1 MKNLVLLVVI
11 TGIITFS
18 LISCGSK
25 KPVTETKKDSVSQ
38 KELTKETAKETAKE
52 TGNESVKEPDSKTS
66 VVEGNWVS
74 TDDPNSELQIKGND
88 WIEIYKGEK
97 PESTKFAT
105 GDSCLA
111 NEKAKTNPKGKYITV
126 FDKDESR
133 CFYIV
138 NVSDSKL
145 ELSYVGRGNTLT
157 YKKKK

>member
-1 MKNLVLLVVI
+1 MKKLALFI
-11 TGIITFS
+11 IISGIIAFS
-18 LISCGSK
+18 LTSCDSK
-25 KPVTETKKDSVSQ
+25 KPVTETKKDTVSK
-38 KELTKETAKETAKE
+38 KELPKETLK
-52 TGNESVKEPDSKTS
+52 ESVKEPDSKTS
-66 VVEGNWVS
+66 ALEGNWIS
-74 TDDPNSELQIKGND
+74 TDDPKSELQVKGNE

-97 PESTKFAT
+97 PETTKFAT

-111 NEKAKTNPKGKYITV
+111 NDKAKTNPKGKYITV

>member
-1 MKNLVLLVVI
+1 MPN
-11 TGIITFS
+11 
-18 LISCGSK
+18 
-25 KPVTETKKDSVSQ
+25 ETV
-38 KELTKETAKETAKE
+38 KES
-52 TGNESVKEPDSKTS
+52 NKEPDSKTS
-66 VVEGNWVS
+66 ALEGNWVS
-74 TDDPNSELQIKGND
+74 TDDPNSELQVKGND

-97 PESTKFAT
+97 PETTKFAT

-111 NEKAKTNPKGKYITV
+111 NDKAKTNPKGKYITV

>member
-1 MKNLVLLVVI
+1 MKNLALFLII
-11 TGIITFS
+11 TGIVAFS
-18 LISCGSK
+18 LSSCSSK
-25 KPVTETKKDSVSQ
+25 KPVSETKKDSVSQ
-38 KELTKETAKETAKE
+38 KELTKETAKETGNE
-52 TGNESVKEPDSKTS
+52 TGKEQDSKIS
-66 VVEGNWVS
+66 ALEGNWVS
-74 TDDPNSELQIKGND
+74 TDDPASELQVKGND

-97 PESTKFAT
+97 PETTKFAA

-111 NEKAKTNPKGKYITV
+111 NDKAKTNPKGKYITV

>member
-1 MKNLVLLVVI
+1 MNKFTLLLLILAGVLTLSM
-11 TGIITFS
+11 T
-18 LISCGSK
+18 SCDSK

-38 KELTKETAKETAKE
+38 KELPKETVK
-52 TGNESVKEPDSKTS
+52 ESVKEPDSKTS
-66 VVEGNWVS
+66 ALEGNWVS
-74 TDDPNSELQIKGND
+74 TDDPKSELQIKGNE

-97 PESTKFAT
+97 PETTKFAT

-111 NEKAKTNPKGKYITV
+111 NDKVKTNPKGKYITV

-138 NVSDSKL
+138 NVNDSKL

>member
-1 MKNLVLLVVI
+1 MKKLALLI
-11 TGIITFS
+11 IISGMITFS
-18 LISCGSK
+18 LTSCDSK
-25 KPVTETKKDSVSQ
+25 KPVTETKKDTVSQ
-38 KELTKETAKETAKE
+38 KELPKETSKETIKE
-52 TGNESVKEPDSKTS
+52 SQKEPDSKTS
-66 VVEGNWVS
+66 ALEGNWIS
-74 TDDPNSELQIKGND
+74 TDDPKSELQVKGNE

-97 PESTKFAT
+97 PETTKFAT

-111 NEKAKTNPKGKYITV
+111 NDKAKTNPKGKYVTV

>member
-1 MKNLVLLVVI
+1 MKNLALFLLI
-11 TGIITFS
+11 TGIVAFS
-18 LISCGSK
+18 LSSCGSK
-25 KPVTETKKDSVSQ
+25 KPVTETKKDTVVR
-38 KELTKETAKETAKE
+38 KELPNETVKES
-52 TGNESVKEPDSKTS
+52 NKEPDSKTS
-66 VVEGNWVS
+66 ALEGNWVS
-74 TDDPNSELQIKGND
+74 TDDPNSELQVKGND

-97 PESTKFAT
+97 PETTKFAT

-111 NEKAKTNPKGKYITV
+111 NDKAKTNPKGKYITV

>member
-1 MKNLVLLVVI
+1 MNKTFYSLLAVAIMVSFI
-11 TGIITFS
+11 LT
-18 LISCGSK
+18 SCSSK
-25 KPVTETKKDSVSQ
+25 KSDNETKKDTTAK
-38 KELTKETAKETAKE
+38 KELPKETLKDADTKNTLL
-52 TGNESVKEPDSKTS
+52 
-66 VVEGNWVS
+66 EGNWVS
-74 TDDPNSELQIKGND
+74 TDDPKSELQVKGNE
-88 WIEIYKGEK
+88 WIETYKGEK
-97 PESTKFAT
+97 PEATKFAT

-111 NEKAKTNPKGKYITV
+111 NDKAKTNPKGKYITV

>member
-1 MKNLVLLVVI
+1 MKKFALLLLILAGGI
-11 TGIITFS
+11 TLSMT
-18 LISCGSK
+18 SCNSK
-25 KPVTETKKDSVSQ
+25 KQVTEIKKDTVSQ
-38 KELTKETAKETAKE
+38 KELPKETLKVAD
-52 TGNESVKEPDSKTS
+52 KEPDSKTS
-66 VVEGNWVS
+66 ALEGNWVS
-74 TDDPNSELQIKGND
+74 TDDPKSELQVKGNE

-97 PESTKFAT
+97 PETTKFAT

-111 NEKAKTNPKGKYITV
+111 NDKARTNPKGKYITV

-138 NVSDSKL
+138 SVTDSKL

>member
-1 MKNLVLLVVI
+1 MNKFRLLLLIIVCVLTLSM
-11 TGIITFS
+11 T
-18 LISCGSK
+18 SCNSK
-25 KPVTETKKDSVSQ
+25 KPVTDVKKDTVSQ
-38 KELTKETAKETAKE
+38 KELPKETLKVA
-52 TGNESVKEPDSKTS
+52 NKEPDSKTS
-66 VVEGNWVS
+66 ALEGNWVS
-74 TDDPNSELQIKGND
+74 IDDPKSELQVKGNE

-97 PESTKFAT
+97 PETTKFAT

-111 NEKAKTNPKGKYITV
+111 NDKARTNPKGKYITV

-138 NVSDSKL
+138 SVTDSKL

>member
-1 MKNLVLLVVI
+1 MNKFRLLLLIIVCVLTLSM
-11 TGIITFS
+11 T
-18 LISCGSK
+18 SCNSK
-25 KPVTETKKDSVSQ
+25 KTVTDVKKDTVSQ
-38 KELTKETAKETAKE
+38 KELPKETLKVA
-52 TGNESVKEPDSKTS
+52 NKEPDSKTS
-66 VVEGNWVS
+66 ALEGNWVS
-74 TDDPNSELQIKGND
+74 TDDPKSELQVKGNE

-97 PESTKFAT
+97 PETTKFAT

-111 NEKAKTNPKGKYITV
+111 NDKARTNPKGKYITV

-138 NVSDSKL
+138 SVTDSKL